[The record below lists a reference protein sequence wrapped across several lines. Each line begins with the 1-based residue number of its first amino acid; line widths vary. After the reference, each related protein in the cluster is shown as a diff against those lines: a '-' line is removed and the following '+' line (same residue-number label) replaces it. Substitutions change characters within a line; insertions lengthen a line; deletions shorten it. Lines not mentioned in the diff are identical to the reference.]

1 MEFKDTDNI
10 LTPEEIKAQKKREYQ
25 REYRRRHPERVR
37 ARCKAWRENNP
48 EKNKE
53 SQKKASR
60 KYYLAHQDEM
70 QTLGREAARKYYA
83 EHREEVLAR
92 QKVYQS
98 NNLEKI
104 AERNRAAYRKKS
116 DDAKQRDYENVKQWR
131 EKNPEKVR
139 EYTRKYVREHRA
151 ELAAKRKT
159 NAANISIRRKE
170 KYRQNPQPACARAA
184 AYRARAMA
192 SRQMAP
198 DVCPAFRFVMDLK
211 VTNYVAYK
219 MCGGAKYSFVQQAI
233 KGCPALSAADAGLCP
248 MVANP
253 KIQKKKMLAL
263 CTMPDVFMLPFGWP
277 EIRAHAVALGGQ
289 RER

>member
-1 MEFKDTDNI
+1 MEHKDTDNV

-25 REYRRRHPERVR
+25 REYRRSHLEQAR

-60 KYYLAHQDEM
+60 KYYWAHQAEM
-70 QTLGREAARKYYA
+70 QALGREVARKYYA

-98 NNLEKI
+98 NNREKI
-104 AERNRAAYRKKS
+104 AERRRGAARTKS
-116 DDAKQRDYENVKQWR
+116 EAAKQREYEYKKQWCK
-131 EKNPEKVR
+131 KNPEKLR
-139 EYTRKYVREHRA
+139 EYARKYACEHRA

-170 KYRQNPQPACARAA
+170 KYQQNPQPARARAA
-184 AYRARAMA
+184 AYWARAKA

-211 VTNYVAYK
+211 ATNSVAYK
-219 MCGGAKYSFVQQAI
+219 MCGGAKYSFVQRAV
-233 KGCPALSAADAGLCP
+233 KGCPALSASDASLCP

-263 CTMPDVFMLPFGWP
+263 CTMPDVFMLPFGLP